1 MEKARIYLVQKRQQV
16 LLLMAQAVLL
26 LRLKRSHMN
35 QKARFF
41 YKVTPL
47 YADQP
52 AQQ

>member
-1 MEKARIYLVQKRQQV
+1 M
-16 LLLMAQAVLL
+16 MAQALLL

-35 QKARFF
+35 QRGRLF